1 MKIILEKICNIVFLM
16 FALLQGLNK
25 AVSLPLVC
33 QAFGISQTCYRYQAK
48 LCSDNSHIADWLVRL
63 THSERNWG
71 FGLCYMSLRNLIDQ
85 R

>member
-25 AVSLPLVC
+25 AVILTLVC

-48 LCSDNSHIADWLVRL
+48 LCSDNSDIADWLVRL

-71 FGLCYMSLRNLIDQ
+71 FGLCYMSLSNLIDQ